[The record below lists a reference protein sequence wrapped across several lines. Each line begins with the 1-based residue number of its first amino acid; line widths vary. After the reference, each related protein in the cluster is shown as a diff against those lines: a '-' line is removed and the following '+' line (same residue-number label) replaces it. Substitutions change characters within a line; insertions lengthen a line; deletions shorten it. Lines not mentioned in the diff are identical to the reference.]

1 MKNILI
7 ILLLST
13 QMFSQTNLL
22 TKQNEY
28 LEKIYYWD
36 QHVRKSKYN
45 CSDKEI
51 AYTDSINEIKLN
63 YYLKLFGFPL
73 TRQYSET
80 AYNGVFYTIQH
91 ADLSVQEK
99 YISKIKQIADSG
111 FIAMKKYAMMY
122 DRILHR
128 TIGKQKYGEQRYHDT
143 IDNYLKYVPF
153 INIDSVQIYRK
164 QIGLDSLDLSKRV
177 KLMVK

>member
-13 QMFSQTNLL
+13 KVYSQTTILSL
-22 TKQNEY
+22 QNDY
-28 LEKIYYWD
+28 LENICYWD
-36 QHVRKSKYN
+36 QHARKSKYN
-45 CSDKEI
+45 CSDQETN
-51 AYTDSINEIKLN
+51 YTDSVNL
-63 YYLKLFGFPL
+63 LKLEYYIKRFGFPL
-73 TRQYSET
+73 TRQYSEN

-99 YISKIKQIADSG
+99 YISKIRQAADSG

-122 DRILHR
+122 DRILNR
-128 TIGKQKYGEQRYHDT
+128 NIGKQKYGEQRYHDT
-143 IDNYLKYVPF
+143 VDNYLKYVPF
-153 INIDSVQIYRK
+153 INIDSVQFYRK
-164 QIGLDSLDLSKRV
+164 QIGLDSLDLNKKV